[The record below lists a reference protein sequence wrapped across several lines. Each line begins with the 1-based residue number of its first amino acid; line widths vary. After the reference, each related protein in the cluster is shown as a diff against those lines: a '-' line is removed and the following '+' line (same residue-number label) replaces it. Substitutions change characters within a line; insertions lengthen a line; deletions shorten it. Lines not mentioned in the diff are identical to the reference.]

1 MSTWKPNS
9 QQQVATPEKRAIYV
23 ESLLQKLCTDIGPHP
38 AGTEAFLQIVEIVAD
53 EFEMSDKECD
63 EHEGTHSKKVHAG
76 RPFSQR
82 LALFIAYAGGAGII
96 LLSNLAT
103 EGEHT
108 H

>member
-1 MSTWKPNS
+1 MIFFSLTTTCGIFIGIGLGS
-9 QQQVATPEKRAIYV
+9 VSV
-23 ESLLQKLCTDIGPHP
+23 ETVLVLEGLAS
-38 AGTEAFLQIVEIVAD
+38 GTFLYGGTSEIVAD

-103 EGEHT
+103 KGEHT